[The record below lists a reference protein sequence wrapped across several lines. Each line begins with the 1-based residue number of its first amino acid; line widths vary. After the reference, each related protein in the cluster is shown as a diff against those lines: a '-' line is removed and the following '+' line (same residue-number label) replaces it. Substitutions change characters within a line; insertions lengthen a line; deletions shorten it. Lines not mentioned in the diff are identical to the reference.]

1 MPVNITEVFVRQL
14 MAQIDFLTKQNS
26 TLTATVDS
34 MNQTING
41 LNQTIK
47 ELKEQLNKNSK
58 NSSKPPSS
66 DGLKKP
72 VAKKNRSLR
81 ESSGKKQGAQE
92 GHEGVH
98 LSVISNPDHIRKHMH
113 SDCTGCPYR
122 TKCLDKACIR
132 ETRHEIDAVVT
143 VDVTAHNLI
152 EVRGCPLHGGVKTGS
167 FPENIKAAV
176 QYGKILQAMVVAFNT
191 VGAVSINRTHEILS
205 SVFNIPLA
213 TGTIKNMVTRC
224 AEALKDTYERIR
236 LKMITLGLVHC
247 DETGTRVDG
256 KTCWVHVAS
265 DQDYTYLA
273 INQKRGQAGMDAADV
288 LPHVHG
294 IIVHDCWGSYWKY
307 QDVTHAISCAHLLWE
322 LNGVIENHPEQT
334 WAVRFKEL
342 LLDMKKVH
350 DKALLSGKDE
360 VSYYHRHK
368 FDMEY
373 DSIIKTAYGENP
385 LPETS
390 AKKRGRKKKAKY

>member
-1 MPVNITEVFVRQL
+1 MPVNITEEFVRQL

-26 TLTATVDS
+26 TLTAT
-34 MNQTING
+34 IAE

-72 VAKKNRSLR
+72 AVKKNRSLR
-81 ESSGKKQGAQE
+81 ESSGKKQGAQQ
-92 GHEGVH
+92 GHNGVH
-98 LSVISNPDHIRKHMH
+98 LSVISNPDHTMEHMH
-113 SDCTGCPYR
+113 FDCNGYPYR
-122 TKCLDKACIR
+122 EKCLDKACIK

-143 VDVTAHNLI
+143 ADVTAHNLI
-152 EVRGCPLHGGVKTGS
+152 EMREYPLHGGVKTGS
-167 FPENIKAAV
+167 FPKNIKATV
-176 QYGKILQAMVVAFNT
+176 QYGKNLQAMVVAFNT

-224 AEALKDTYERIR
+224 AESLKDTYEQIR
-236 LKMITLGLVHC
+236 LKMITLGLIHC
-247 DETGTRVDG
+247 DETGSRVDG

-265 DQDYTYLA
+265 DQNYTYLT
-273 INQKRGQAGMDAADV
+273 INQKRGQAGMDAANV
-288 LPHVHG
+288 LPHANG
-294 IIVHDCWGSYWKY
+294 IIMHDCWSSYWKY
-307 QDVTHAISCAHLLWE
+307 QNVTHAICCAHLLRE

-334 WAVRFKEL
+334 WAVRFKKL
-342 LLDMKKVH
+342 LLDMKKVR
-350 DKALLSGKDE
+350 DKALLLDKDE

-385 LPETS
+385 FPKTPAKS
-390 AKKRGRKKKAKY
+390 AVARKRAKY

>member
-98 LSVISNPDHIRKHMH
+98 LSVISNPDHIRQHMH
-113 SDCTGCPYR
+113 SDCTGC
-122 TKCLDKACIR
+122 L
-132 ETRHEIDAVVT
+132 
-143 VDVTAHNLI
+143 
-152 EVRGCPLHGGVKTGS
+152 LHGGVKTGA

-176 QYGKILQAMVVAFNT
+176 QYGKNLQAMVVAFNT

-213 TGTIKNMVTRC
+213 TGIIKNMVTYC

-256 KTCWVHVAS
+256 KTIRSRH
-265 DQDYTYLA
+265 
-273 INQKRGQAGMDAADV
+273 GQ
-288 LPHVHG
+288 
-294 IIVHDCWGSYWKY
+294 
-307 QDVTHAISCAHLLWE
+307 
-322 LNGVIENHPEQT
+322 
-334 WAVRFKEL
+334 
-342 LLDMKKVH
+342 
-350 DKALLSGKDE
+350 SGLR
-360 VSYYHRHK
+360 S
-368 FDMEY
+368 FC
-373 DSIIKTAYGENP
+373 SI
-385 LPETS
+385 
-390 AKKRGRKKKAKY
+390 

>member
-98 LSVISNPDHIRKHMH
+98 LSVISNPDHIREHMH
-113 SDCTGCPYR
+113 SDCT
-122 TKCLDKACIR
+122 
-132 ETRHEIDAVVT
+132 
-143 VDVTAHNLI
+143 
-152 EVRGCPLHGGVKTGS
+152 GCPLHGGVKTGS

-176 QYGKILQAMVVAFNT
+176 QYGKNLQAMVVAFNT

-256 KTCWVHVAS
+256 KTIRS
-265 DQDYTYLA
+265 
-273 INQKRGQAGMDAADV
+273 RPGQ
-288 LPHVHG
+288 
-294 IIVHDCWGSYWKY
+294 
-307 QDVTHAISCAHLLWE
+307 
-322 LNGVIENHPEQT
+322 
-334 WAVRFKEL
+334 
-342 LLDMKKVH
+342 
-350 DKALLSGKDE
+350 SGLR
-360 VSYYHRHK
+360 S
-368 FDMEY
+368 FC
-373 DSIIKTAYGENP
+373 SI
-385 LPETS
+385 
-390 AKKRGRKKKAKY
+390 

>member
-98 LSVISNPDHIRKHMH
+98 LTVISNPDHIRQHMH
-113 SDCTGCPYR
+113 SACTGC
-122 TKCLDKACIR
+122 L
-132 ETRHEIDAVVT
+132 
-143 VDVTAHNLI
+143 
-152 EVRGCPLHGGVKTGS
+152 LHGGVKTGA

-176 QYGKILQAMVVAFNT
+176 QYGKNLQAMVVAFNT

-256 KTCWVHVAS
+256 KTIRSRH
-265 DQDYTYLA
+265 
-273 INQKRGQAGMDAADV
+273 GQ
-288 LPHVHG
+288 
-294 IIVHDCWGSYWKY
+294 
-307 QDVTHAISCAHLLWE
+307 
-322 LNGVIENHPEQT
+322 
-334 WAVRFKEL
+334 
-342 LLDMKKVH
+342 
-350 DKALLSGKDE
+350 SGLR
-360 VSYYHRHK
+360 S
-368 FDMEY
+368 FC
-373 DSIIKTAYGENP
+373 SI
-385 LPETS
+385 
-390 AKKRGRKKKAKY
+390 